1 MDHEVKKAKM
11 LSWLGLI
18 LMNLGV
24 PIELDGTLSDC
35 IWVFEFWKWIGTVT
49 VVVVRGLGVT
59 AETLKISK
67 ID

>member
-18 LMNLGV
+18 LMNFGV

>member
-1 MDHEVKKAKM
+1 
-11 LSWLGLI
+11 
-18 LMNLGV
+18 MNFGV
-24 PIELDGTLSDC
+24 PIELDGTLYDC

>member
-1 MDHEVKKAKM
+1 
-11 LSWLGLI
+11 
-18 LMNLGV
+18 MNLGV

-49 VVVVRGLGVT
+49 VVVVVRGLGVT

>member
-1 MDHEVKKAKM
+1 M

-18 LMNLGV
+18 LMNFGV
-24 PIELDGTLSDC
+24 PIELDGTLYDC

-49 VVVVRGLGVT
+49 VVVVVRGLGVT